1 MRSSVYVADEVPV
14 TEALKGRPM
23 IAQGKAQRRPG
34 LAFPENFQALKGRH
48 NSGARFARRVRAFCF
63 ALSGLGLFLTHE
75 PRALPW
81 AIILRPVGAGN
92 GERRAA
98 SAAVHPAPVCVRR
111 TGRPFRNGG
120 AA

>member
-1 MRSSVYVADEVPV
+1 MSEQLP

-34 LAFPENFQALKGRH
+34 FGCPHESQALKGRH
-48 NSGARFARRVRAFCF
+48 NRGSRGEPVSRPDRFA
-63 ALSGLGLFLTHE
+63 LTGLEIFWADE

-81 AIILRPVGAGN
+81 AIILRPVGAGK
-92 GERRAA
+92 
-98 SAAVHPAPVCVRR
+98 
-111 TGRPFRNGG
+111 GG